1 MAVLQDIMR
10 PSPGAELVRWPRVAT
25 CHMLGLARARGYLTR
40 PGCSQHKARCPGPWS
55 RGTGTRP
62 RQHVSHSGTWAR
74 VACHTGHWRFKR
86 SLKLYNQKKAST
98 RAFSWLKAATT
109 AFTFKTLQRHYANPQ
124 YVDIRDRRGS
134 QMEQVGWLL
143 SCLNRNFNVTVC

>member
-25 CHMLGLARARGYLTR
+25 CHVLGLARAMGYLTR

-74 VACHTGHWRFKR
+74 VACHTGHWSFKR

-134 QMEQVGWLL
+134 QMEQVGWL
-143 SCLNRNFNVTVC
+143 V